1 MKRTMAIT
9 ALLIVA
15 LSAFG
20 QEDRTTLDKLINS
33 ALERNPQLKAAQSLA
48 EAQKSRIRP
57 EGALPDPSVGL
68 SFKNMGLK
76 EITIGEEVMSG
87 VGISFSQAVPFPG
100 KLALRSKIAETRA
113 AIAAEDVRV
122 IRLALLR
129 EVKDLYAKLFFYK
142 KSIAL
147 LEKKKGLLEK
157 ALRLAETKYAV
168 GRGAQPDIF
177 KGRVEISMIEEMI
190 VSMSGMAASLQA
202 NLNSLLDYSAQS
214 PLGELEEVPFYEF
227 PLELAPVSEAARQGS
242 PLLKSAGLMV
252 EEGEQEVEMAKK
264 EFYPNFMIQAGKDFK
279 GRLPD
284 MYEIMVGVE
293 IPLYYKKKQAP
304 LLEESRT
311 RLTGLK
317 HDLHSM
323 KNEVDF
329 MVNENFVMAEAA
341 EDVIRLYRE
350 KILPQAELAVE
361 SSLINY
367 QVDKVDFLMLLS
379 GISSLYSYESE
390 YFRNLTNLWTAA
402 AKIEELTSLEILK

>member
-1 MKRTMAIT
+1 MKRTTAIS
-9 ALLIVA
+9 ALLVLA
-15 LSAFG
+15 FSAFG
-20 QEDRTTLDKLINS
+20 QEDRTTLDRLINS
-33 ALERNPQLKAAQSLA
+33 ALERNPKLKAAQSLA
-48 EAQKSRIRP
+48 EAQKPRIKS
-57 EGALPDPSVGL
+57 EGALPDPVIGL

-113 AIAAEDVRV
+113 AIAAEDVRTV
-122 IRLALLR
+122 RLSLLR
-129 EVKDLYAKLFFYK
+129 EVKELYAQIFFYK

-147 LEKKKGLLEK
+147 LEKKKSLLEK
-157 ALRLAETKYAV
+157 ALRFAETKYAV

-190 VSMSGMAASLQA
+190 VSMSGMVASLQA
-202 NLNSLLDYSAQS
+202 NLNSLLDY
-214 PLGELEEVPFYEF
+214 PGDRPWGELEEIPFYEF
-227 PLELAPVSEAARQGS
+227 PLELSPVSEAARRDS
-242 PLLKSAGLMV
+242 PILKAAGLMV
-252 EEGEQEVEMAKK
+252 EEGEREVEMAQK

-293 IPLYYKKKQAP
+293 IPLYAKKKQAP
-304 LLEESRT
+304 LLESSRA
-311 RLTGLK
+311 RLTGLR

-329 MVNENFVMAEAA
+329 MVNENFVMAETA
-341 EDVIRLYRE
+341 EDIIRLYRE

-361 SSLINY
+361 SSLANY

-379 GISSLYSYESE
+379 DINSLYSYQSE